1 MCRWSEILYACGHI
15 RRIER
20 ITRCHPR
27 ATCAIDTQNPRQ
39 VIITQMLDYYCDE
52 CSYPSPP
59 SSDDGKCIPLTF
71 FVSRKKDTYVDRSL
85 LMLRD
90 DKLLVETI
98 YEDDVL

>member
-27 ATCAIDTQNPRQ
+27 ATCAIDTQNPQ
-39 VIITQMLDYYCDE
+39 QIVITQMLDYYCDE

-59 SSDDGKCIPLTF
+59 SSDDGKWFPMTSLIFL
-71 FVSRKKDTYVDRSL
+71 KKGTYFDRHL
-85 LMLRD
+85 LMLD
-90 DKLLVETI
+90 
-98 YEDDVL
+98 

>member
-20 ITRCHPR
+20 IRRCHPR

-59 SSDDGKCIPLTF
+59 SSDDGESSYFVFRRKALTLIDF
-71 FVSRKKDTYVDRSL
+71 L
-85 LMLRD
+85 LMLD
-90 DKLLVETI
+90 DNIESTS
-98 YEDDVL
+98 

>member
-20 ITRCHPR
+20 IGRCHPR

-39 VIITQMLDYYCDE
+39 IIITQMLDYYCDE

-59 SSDDGKCIPLTF
+59 SSEDGRWSIFTF
-71 FVSRKKDTYVDRSL
+71 FVSAEKSTHVDRL
-85 LMLRD
+85 LIVVHDNEVRIGTID
-90 DKLLVETI
+90 DE
-98 YEDDVL
+98 DVL